1 LVEDLRNKRFTEL
14 ITDLDGVADSNFSKI
29 VGPLTVSI

>member
-1 LVEDLRNKRFTEL
+1 L